1 MPIIN
6 RHQKA
11 LMSVDAMFTG
21 LRLSSL
27 LTQIPERMKCHS
39 TGNIAT
45 CSSMTFFFVVVRQ
58 ITNISFY
65 FILSISAY
73 IKMKFC
79 LWICKVEKER
89 VTF

>member
-39 TGNIAT
+39 PGNIAP
-45 CSSMTFFFVVVRQ
+45 CSATAFSFVIVRQ
-58 ITNISFY
+58 ITNILFY

-73 IKMKFC
+73 FKMNFS
-79 LWICKVEKER
+79 LWICKVKKGG
-89 VTF
+89 